1 MCESGTGEASI
12 SRKLSEIQTGKDF
25 TSSDV
30 GIKIKL
36 FRENAEYIY
45 FCRKHGMVQKKHE
58 RGEQIMI
65 NAAFIYVAPGQNPQE
80 QKAVIP
86 SETLTLHVVG
96 CSTYDEAEAAA
107 KELVANGCG
116 AIELC
121 AGFGNEGIARI
132 KKAVGPEIPV
142 GAVKFDYH
150 PAFGFKSGDELFQ

>member
-1 MCESGTGEASI
+1 
-12 SRKLSEIQTGKDF
+12 
-25 TSSDV
+25 
-30 GIKIKL
+30 
-36 FRENAEYIY
+36 
-45 FCRKHGMVQKKHE
+45 
-58 RGEQIMI
+58 MI

-96 CSTYDEAEAAA
+96 CSTYDQAETAA

-150 PAFGFKSGDELFQ
+150 PAFGFQKWRRVISVETE

>member
-1 MCESGTGEASI
+1 ML
-12 SRKLSEIQTGKDF
+12 KIQAVTDF
-25 TSSDV
+25 TSFSI
-30 GIKIKL
+30 GITIKL

-45 FCRKHGMVQKKHE
+45 FGRRYGIVQKKHE
-58 RGEQIMI
+58 EDNIMI

-96 CSTYDEAEAAA
+96 CATYEQAEAAA

-132 KKAVGPEIPV
+132 KKAVGAEIPV

>member
-1 MCESGTGEASI
+1 M
-12 SRKLSEIQTGKDF
+12 DF
-25 TSSDV
+25 TSLFAC
-30 GIKIKL
+30 IKMKK
-36 FRENAEYIY
+36 NGASGEYCQDIRCSKYRKILY
-45 FCRKHGMVQKKHE
+45 FKTDDLHLNEKHE
-58 RGEQIMI
+58 EENIMI
-65 NAAFIYVAPGQNPQE
+65 NAAFIYVAPDQNPQE

-96 CSTYDEAEAAA
+96 CSTYEQAEAAA

>member
-1 MCESGTGEASI
+1 
-12 SRKLSEIQTGKDF
+12 
-25 TSSDV
+25 
-30 GIKIKL
+30 
-36 FRENAEYIY
+36 
-45 FCRKHGMVQKKHE
+45 
-58 RGEQIMI
+58 MI

-86 SETLTLHVVG
+86 SYTLTLHVVG
-96 CSTYDEAEAAA
+96 CSTYDQAETAA

>member
-1 MCESGTGEASI
+1 
-12 SRKLSEIQTGKDF
+12 
-25 TSSDV
+25 
-30 GIKIKL
+30 
-36 FRENAEYIY
+36 
-45 FCRKHGMVQKKHE
+45 
-58 RGEQIMI
+58 MI

-96 CSTYDEAEAAA
+96 CSTYDQAETAA

-150 PAFGFKSGDELFQ
+150 PAFGFKSGVEVFQQKRNETKNLRTF

>member
-1 MCESGTGEASI
+1 
-12 SRKLSEIQTGKDF
+12 
-25 TSSDV
+25 
-30 GIKIKL
+30 
-36 FRENAEYIY
+36 
-45 FCRKHGMVQKKHE
+45 
-58 RGEQIMI
+58 MI

-96 CSTYDEAEAAA
+96 CSETAA

>member
-1 MCESGTGEASI
+1 
-12 SRKLSEIQTGKDF
+12 
-25 TSSDV
+25 
-30 GIKIKL
+30 
-36 FRENAEYIY
+36 
-45 FCRKHGMVQKKHE
+45 
-58 RGEQIMI
+58 MI

-96 CSTYDEAEAAA
+96 CSTYEQAEEEA
-107 KELVANGCG
+107 KKLVAAGCG

-132 KKAVGPEIPV
+132 KKAVGPKIPV